1 MYIVF
6 GDEIVDSQEII
17 SIIEENSDFVV
28 ENDLTKST
36 KREETLAYK
45 LSIDIKILDNIIKED
60 YEIIHKDELFD
71 EYMALSDELAMQLEE
86 YMSEDV
92 ILNARAYKWDSSDD
106 TIKVIISMAHYE
118 LGELKLSDITKRLL
132 NQVD

>member
-36 KREETLAYK
+36 KREDTLAYK
-45 LSIDIKILDNIIKED
+45 LSIDIKILDNIIRED

>member
-36 KREETLAYK
+36 KREDTLAYK
-45 LSIDIKILDNIIKED
+45 LSIDIKILHNIIKED

>member
-36 KREETLAYK
+36 KREDTLAYK

>member
-28 ENDLTKST
+28 ENDLTRST
-36 KREETLAYK
+36 KREDTLAYK

>member
-36 KREETLAYK
+36 KREDTLAYK
-45 LSIDIKILDNIIKED
+45 LSIDINLLEKENIIHD
-60 YEIIHKDELFD
+60 
-71 EYMALSDELAMQLEE
+71 
-86 YMSEDV
+86 
-92 ILNARAYKWDSSDD
+92 
-106 TIKVIISMAHYE
+106 
-118 LGELKLSDITKRLL
+118 
-132 NQVD
+132 

>member
-6 GDEIVDSQEII
+6 GDEIVDSQEIV
-17 SIIEENSDFVV
+17 SIIEKNSDFLV

-36 KREETLAYK
+36 KREDTLAYK
-45 LSIDIKILDNIIKED
+45 LSIDIKILDDIIKED
-60 YEIIHKDELFD
+60 YETIHKDDLFD